1 MTTSTAASP
10 DPGPAAPAPAAGA
23 PATRRR
29 RAPRLLGLAR
39 AELTLLRRNRMQM
52 VTALLMPLA
61 VPFLFLPIA
70 RQGGTPEA
78 LAAGLGTMFVVA
90 LLFIVYYNLLSAY
103 VARRQDLVLKR
114 LRTGEASDAAVLGA
128 TAVPALL
135 VAAVMI
141 LVMGAISVPLLDLPL
156 PRNPLA
162 LVVGLVLGAAVMV
175 PLALM
180 TANITRT
187 VEAAQVTCLPLMAVL
202 VIGAGAALPLEIM
215 PDWFVRLIGL
225 VPSAPITELVRLGW
239 LGIDA
244 DGAAVTGADV
254 WTALGAQSAIL
265 LAWLALGLWFVRQHF
280 RWEPRG

>member
-1 MTTSTAASP
+1 MTAATSP
-10 DPGPAAPAPAAGA
+10 ATPQGPAPAGPGPAPRA
-23 PATRRR
+23 RRG
-29 RAPRLLGLAR
+29 PRLPGLAR
-39 AELTLLRRNRMQM
+39 AELTLLLRNRMQL

-61 VPFLFLPIA
+61 VPFLFLPLA
-70 RQGGTPEA
+70 RRGGTPEA
-78 LAAGLGTMFVVA
+78 LAAALGTMFVVA

-135 VAAVMI
+135 VAAMMI
-141 LVMGAISVPLLDLPL
+141 LVMGAISVPMLELPL
-156 PRNPLA
+156 PQHPLA

-215 PDWFVRLIGL
+215 PEWFVRLIGF

-244 DGAAVTGADV
+244 TGAAVTGGDV
-254 WTALGAQSAIL
+254 WALLAGQSAIL
-265 LAWLALGLWFVRQHF
+265 LAWLALGVWFVSQHF

>member
-1 MTTSTAASP
+1 MITATAA
-10 DPGPAAPAPAAGA
+10 
-23 PATRRR
+23 ATTTTDRDARRL
-29 RAPRLLGLAR
+29 PRVLGLAR
-39 AELTLLRRNRMQM
+39 AELTLLLRNRMQM

-61 VPFLFLPIA
+61 VPFLYVPIA
-70 RQGGTPEA
+70 RQGGTPES
-78 LAAGLGTMFVVA
+78 LAAGLGTMFVIA

-135 VAAVMI
+135 VAGVMI
-141 LVMGAISVPLLDLPL
+141 VVMSAISIPLLDLPL
-156 PRNPLA
+156 PENPLV
-162 LVVGLVLGAAVMV
+162 LVVGLVLGAVVLV

-187 VEAAQVTCLPLMAVL
+187 VEAAQVTCLPLIGVL

-215 PDWFVRLIGL
+215 PDWFVRLISL
-225 VPSAPITELVRLGW
+225 VPSAPVTELVRLGW

-254 WTALGAQSAIL
+254 WITLAAQSGIL
-265 LAWLALGLWFVRQHF
+265 LAWLALGLWFVAQHF

>member
-1 MTTSTAASP
+1 MTTLSSA
-10 DPGPAAPAPAAGA
+10 DPIV
-23 PATRRR
+23 RRR
-29 RAPRLLGLAR
+29 TPRLVGLAR
-39 AELTLLRRNRMQM
+39 AELTLLLRNRMQL

-61 VPFLFLPIA
+61 VPFLFVPIA

-78 LAAGLGTMFVVA
+78 LAGGLGTMFVIA
-90 LLFIVYYNLLSAY
+90 LLFIVYYNLLSSY
-103 VARRQDLVLKR
+103 VARRQDMVLKR
-114 LRTGEASDAAVLGA
+114 LRTGEASDAAVLSA

-135 VAAVMI
+135 VATVMI
-141 LVMGAISVPLLDLPL
+141 LVMSAISIPLLELPL
-156 PRNPLA
+156 PENPLA
-162 LVVGLVLGAAVMV
+162 LVVGLGLGAVVLV

-187 VEAAQVTCLPLMAVL
+187 VEAAQVTCLPLIAVL

-215 PDWFVRLIGL
+215 PDWFVRLIGI

-244 DGAAVTGADV
+244 SGAAVTGSDV
-254 WTALGAQSAIL
+254 WTTLATESAIL
-265 LAWLALGLWFVRQHF
+265 LAWLALGLWFVRHHF

>member
-1 MTTSTAASP
+1 MTTVAAT
-10 DPGPAAPAPAAGA
+10 PA
-23 PATRRR
+23 R

-39 AELTLLRRNRMQM
+39 AELTLLLRNRMQL

-61 VPFLFLPIA
+61 VPFLYLPLA

-78 LAAGLGTMFVVA
+78 LAAGLGTMFVIA

-114 LRTGEASDAAVLGA
+114 LRTGESSDAAVLGA

-135 VAAVMI
+135 IATAMI
-141 LVMGAISVPLLDLPL
+141 LVMSALSIPLLELPL
-156 PRNPLA
+156 PQNPVV
-162 LVVGLVLGAAVMV
+162 LVVGLGLGAVVMV

-244 DGAAVTGADV
+244 DGAAVTGAEV
-254 WTALGAQSAIL
+254 WTFVARQSAIL
-265 LAWLALGLWFVRQHF
+265 LGWLVLGLWFVAQHF

>member
-1 MTTSTAASP
+1 MTTAPLSAAT
-10 DPGPAAPAPAAGA
+10 PGSPAPASSA
-23 PATRRR
+23 PATRTRR
-29 RAPRLLGLAR
+29 MPRLVGLAR
-39 AELTLLRRNRMQM
+39 AELTLLLRNRMQL

-61 VPFLFLPIA
+61 VPFLFLPMA
-70 RQGGTPEA
+70 RRGGTPEA
-78 LAAGLGTMFVVA
+78 LAAALGTMFVVA

-141 LVMGAISVPLLDLPL
+141 LVMGAISLPLLELPL
-156 PRNPLA
+156 PQHPLA

-215 PDWFVRLIGL
+215 PDWFVRLIGF
-225 VPSAPITELVRLGW
+225 VPSAPITELVRVGW

-244 DGAAVTGADV
+244 TGAAVTGADV
-254 WTALGAQSAIL
+254 WTLLAGQSAIL
-265 LAWLALGLWFVRQHF
+265 LAWLALGVWFVSQHF

>member
-1 MTTSTAASP
+1 
-10 DPGPAAPAPAAGA
+10 
-23 PATRRR
+23 
-29 RAPRLLGLAR
+29 
-39 AELTLLRRNRMQM
+39 MQM

>member
-10 DPGPAAPAPAAGA
+10 APGPAAPAPAAGA

-254 WTALGAQSAIL
+254 WTAHGAQSAIL

>member
-1 MTTSTAASP
+1 MTTAT
-10 DPGPAAPAPAAGA
+10 A
-23 PATRRR
+23 PATAAADREARRL
-29 RAPRLLGLAR
+29 PRVLGLAR
-39 AELTLLRRNRMQM
+39 AELTLLLRNRMQM

-61 VPFLFLPIA
+61 VPFLFVPIA
-70 RQGGTPEA
+70 RQGGTPES

-141 LVMGAISVPLLDLPL
+141 VVMSAISIPLLDLPL
-156 PRNPLA
+156 PQNPLV
-162 LVVGLVLGAAVMV
+162 LVVGLVLGAVVLV

-187 VEAAQVTCLPLMAVL
+187 VEAAQVTCLPLIGVL

-225 VPSAPITELVRLGW
+225 VPSAPVTELVRLGW

-254 WTALGAQSAIL
+254 WLALAAHSGIL
-265 LAWLALGLWFVRQHF
+265 LAWLALGLWFVAQHF

>member
-1 MTTSTAASP
+1 MTTTASS
-10 DPGPAAPAPAAGA
+10 
-23 PATRRR
+23 ATAVPRRM
-29 RAPRLLGLAR
+29 PRLLGLAR
-39 AELTLLRRNRMQM
+39 AELILLLRNRMQL

-61 VPFLFLPIA
+61 VPFLFVPIA
-70 RQGGTPEA
+70 RQGSTPEA
-78 LAAGLGTMFVVA
+78 LTAALGTMFVVA
-90 LLFIVYYNLLSAY
+90 LLFIVYYNLLSSY

-135 VAAVMI
+135 VATVMI
-141 LVMGAISVPLLDLPL
+141 LVISAISIPLLDLPL
-156 PRNPLA
+156 PTNPLA
-162 LVVGLVLGAAVMV
+162 LVVGLALGAVVMV

-202 VIGAGAALPLEIM
+202 VIGAGAALPLELM
-215 PDWFVRLIGL
+215 PEWFVRLIGV
-225 VPSAPITELVRLGW
+225 VPSAPITELIRLGW

-254 WTALGAQSAIL
+254 WTTLALQSAIL
-265 LAWLALGLWFVRQHF
+265 LGWLVLGVWFVRHHF
-280 RWEPRG
+280 RWEPRS

>member
-1 MTTSTAASP
+1 MTTLSSAAASSTTP
-10 DPGPAAPAPAAGA
+10 VG
-23 PATRRR
+23 RRR
-29 RAPRLLGLAR
+29 MPRLVGLAR
-39 AELTLLRRNRMQM
+39 AELTLLLRNRMQL
-52 VTALLMPLA
+52 VTALLMPIA
-61 VPFLFLPIA
+61 VPFLFVPIA

-90 LLFIVYYNLLSAY
+90 LLFIVYYNLLSSY

-114 LRTGEASDAAVLGA
+114 LRTGEASDAAVLSA

-135 VAAVMI
+135 VATVMI
-141 LVMGAISVPLLDLPL
+141 LVMSAISIPLLDLPL
-156 PRNPLA
+156 PENPLA
-162 LVVGLVLGAAVMV
+162 LVVGLGLGAAVLV

-187 VEAAQVTCLPLMAVL
+187 VEAAQVTCLPLIGIL

-215 PDWFVRLIGL
+215 PDWFVRLIGF

-244 DGAAVTGADV
+244 GGAAVTGADV
-254 WTALGAQSAIL
+254 WTTLAVQSAIL
-265 LAWLALGLWFVRQHF
+265 LAWLALGVWFVRQHF

>member
-1 MTTSTAASP
+1 MTTATTAP
-10 DPGPAAPAPAAGA
+10 
-23 PATRRR
+23 TVR
-29 RAPRLLGLAR
+29 RAPRVLGLAR
-39 AELTLLRRNRMQM
+39 AELTLLLRNRMQL
-52 VTALLMPLA
+52 VTALLMPIA
-61 VPFLFLPIA
+61 VPFLFLPLA
-70 RQGGTPEA
+70 RQGGTPES

-90 LLFIVYYNLLSAY
+90 LLFIVYYNLLSTY

-114 LRTGEASDAAVLGA
+114 LRTGESSDAAVLGA

-141 LVMGAISVPLLDLPL
+141 LVMSALSIPLLELPL
-156 PRNPLA
+156 PRNPLV
-162 LVVGLVLGAAVMV
+162 LVVGLALGAAVMV

-202 VIGAGAALPLEIM
+202 VIGAGAALPLEMM
-215 PDWFVRLIGL
+215 PEWFVRLIAV

-244 DGAAVTGADV
+244 DGAAVTGTAV
-254 WTALGAQSAIL
+254 WTALAAQSGIL
-265 LAWLALGLWFVRQHF
+265 LAWSALGVWFVAQHF

>member
-1 MTTSTAASP
+1 MTTAPLSAAA
-10 DPGPAAPAPAAGA
+10 PGSPAPASSA
-23 PATRRR
+23 PATRTRR
-29 RAPRLLGLAR
+29 MPRLVGLAR
-39 AELTLLRRNRMQM
+39 AELTLLLRNRMQL

-61 VPFLFLPIA
+61 VPFLFLPLA
-70 RQGGTPEA
+70 RRGGTPEA
-78 LAAGLGTMFVVA
+78 LAAALGTMFVVA

-135 VAAVMI
+135 VAAMMI
-141 LVMGAISVPLLDLPL
+141 LVMGAISVPLLELPL
-156 PRNPLA
+156 PQHPLA

-215 PDWFVRLIGL
+215 PEWFVRLIGF

-244 DGAAVTGADV
+244 TGAAVTGGDV
-254 WTALGAQSAIL
+254 WAMLAGQSAIL
-265 LAWLALGLWFVRQHF
+265 LAWLALGVWFVSQHF